1 MSTSVERP
9 ANSGHSSTVF
19 FKTITILSL
28 VLAGGDLLLALHY
41 RRELAAPRY
50 AEDVTRAFQKV
61 YYDSQVWHGKTKWLG
76 IPAQQAPTDNWEMQ
90 ELISEIR
97 PDYIVETGTLYGGT
111 TLFYADVLSQV
122 NPQGKVI
129 TIDIAPNVEEASKAA
144 LWKQYVEVIVGSSV
158 DPKVTDHVIQETQD
172 KKVLVTLDSLHT
184 RDHVLKEMEIYSNL
198 ITPGGYLVVQDTNI
212 NGNPVEPGVGPG
224 PHEAVQE
231 FLKTHDNFVVD
242 RSREK
247 FLLTFYPGGW
257 LKRVK

>member
-1 MSTSVERP
+1 MSTPVERP
-9 ANSGHSSTVF
+9 ANSGYSSTVF
-19 FKTITILSL
+19 LKTITILSL

-129 TIDIAPNVEEASKAA
+129 TIDIAPNVEE
-144 LWKQYVEVIVGSSV
+144 
-158 DPKVTDHVIQETQD
+158 
-172 KKVLVTLDSLHT
+172 
-184 RDHVLKEMEIYSNL
+184 
-198 ITPGGYLVVQDTNI
+198 
-212 NGNPVEPGVGPG
+212 
-224 PHEAVQE
+224 
-231 FLKTHDNFVVD
+231 
-242 RSREK
+242 
-247 FLLTFYPGGW
+247 
-257 LKRVK
+257 